1 MDNSSPDYLRAM
13 RSAAWMW
20 ITYLASLALV
30 DLAIYASANGP
41 LEPILWYHLIN
52 TLPALAFLGLSYSRW
67 LINQAGKAIPSMI
80 ALISVAPIL
89 VNHLFDLQLPPGPL
103 ANVEGMVLRQLP
115 VLMMGLVLVS
125 WHYSLKVM
133 LLYSVVINL
142 VELILAFLLTRMDDP
157 RYFAFYFII
166 LIRMV
171 CFILVGIFIN
181 QIIAHLRAQAI
192 RDSLTGLYN
201 RHYLNEFIN
210 AYIARAEREKTVI
223 ALVLMDIDY
232 FKRFNDTYGHLAGDA
247 MLRAV
252 GKLLEKNT
260 RQGDIAC
267 RFGGEEFLLVMPGA
281 SLDDAF
287 GRAEQIRQ
295 ALESMQVKYGE
306 TQLKATFS
314 AGVAGYPM
322 HGSTLEGVIRIADD
336 ALYEAKQAGRN
347 RVVCSNYK
355 VNEIRI
361 SQMAV

>member
-1 MDNSSPDYLRAM
+1 
-13 RSAAWMW
+13 
-20 ITYLASLALV
+20 
-30 DLAIYASANGP
+30 
-41 LEPILWYHLIN
+41 
-52 TLPALAFLGLSYSRW
+52 
-67 LINQAGKAIPSMI
+67 
-80 ALISVAPIL
+80 
-89 VNHLFDLQLPPGPL
+89 
-103 ANVEGMVLRQLP
+103 
-115 VLMMGLVLVS
+115 
-125 WHYSLKVM
+125 
-133 LLYSVVINL
+133 
-142 VELILAFLLTRMDDP
+142 
-157 RYFAFYFII
+157 
-166 LIRMV
+166 
-171 CFILVGIFIN
+171 
-181 QIIAHLRAQAI
+181 
-192 RDSLTGLYN
+192 
-201 RHYLNEFIN
+201 
-210 AYIARAEREKTVI
+210 
-223 ALVLMDIDY
+223 MDIDY